1 MFYAFLLIV
10 IFFFAQI
17 KISRLE
23 SEDT

>member
-10 IFFFAQI
+10 IFFAQI